1 IGGLALDT
9 IVLPA
14 GVPELAA
21 ARGRLRRWI
30 TAALVVLLL
39 ATAGDLLVRAQ
50 VMARA
55 PLAVAV
61 GAVPG
66 VLARTPLG
74 SIWLAR
80 GAALVLALALSLA
93 RAPGL
98 RIACLLL
105 ALGVA
110 LTSSL
115 TGHAA
120 EWGDLTVTVGVDW
133 AHAVTASAWTGGL
146 IGLPLVVLRR
156 QPPWPPAALGRL
168 ARRFSR
174 PAGGWPPPGG
184 PSGRYHA
191 WARPGPAGRP
201 GAR

>member
-1 IGGLALDT
+1 MISQPLAAMLVHGLGLAALAAVIGGLALDT

-14 GVPELAA
+14 GVPELAE

-61 GAVPG
+61 AAVPD
-66 VLARTPLG
+66 VLARTYFG
-74 SIWLAR
+74 SIWIAR

-98 RIACLLL
+98 RLAWLLL

-110 LTSSL
+110 LTGSL

-146 IGLPLVVLRR
+146 IGLPVVVLRR

-174 PAGGWPPPGG
+174 LAGVCLL
-184 PSGRYHA
+184 
-191 WARPGPAGRP
+191 
-201 GAR
+201 